1 MAQETENRP
10 DAQACLTRAEAQA
23 AAAQIEKIIDN
34 VGTVILGKREA
45 VELVVLALLSEGHVL
60 LEDVPGVGKTSL
72 VSAVAKSVDCDFSR
86 IQFTPDL
93 MPSDVCGF
101 SVYNQKS
108 GEFEFRPG
116 GVMSNLVLADEI
128 NRASAK
134 TQAALLEAMEEK
146 QVTVDSY
153 TYKLDEPFM
162 VMATQ
167 NPIES
172 FGTYPLPD
180 AQLDRFLLKMS
191 VGYLDLQEEAKVIL
205 MPKEHKKSVRPVVG
219 KNEVRALVALGRRVR
234 VEPMLA
240 TYIAEIVAATRTSAD
255 TVLGSS
261 PRGGIF
267 LVNASRVYAMMQGR
281 EYVEPED
288 IRYLAPH
295 ILAHRL
301 TLTHEATVA
310 GKSQKDVV
318 QAVLGSVAVP
328 TGEPESNKLPRTKK
342 GSGKKGFGQE
352 DAGENG
358 NTGDVTAGDETGR
371 TDGNEAAVNAG
382 NQSGSGVSGSAGNG
396 SGDGSGNGPSADR
409 PGAKGASAGYTD
421 KDTVGSAAGYD
432 TQD

>member
-1 MAQETENRP
+1 MEENVTGQE
-10 DAQACLTRAEAQA
+10 LTREEAREAAEMVK
-23 AAAQIEKIIDN
+23 KIVDN
-34 VGTVILGKREA
+34 VGTVILGKDEA
-45 VELVVLALLSEGHVL
+45 IELVVLALLSEGHVL

-72 VSAVAKSVDCDFSR
+72 VSSVAKSVDCDFSR

-153 TYKLDEPFM
+153 TYLLDEPFM

-191 VGYLDLQEEAKVIL
+191 VGYLDLQEEARVIL
-205 MPKEHKKSVRPVVG
+205 MPKEYKKSLQPVVG
-219 KNEVRALVALGRRVR
+219 KEDVKALIAKGRRVHI
-234 VEPMLA
+234 EPMLA
-240 TYIAEIVAATRTSAD
+240 TYIAEIVSATRTSAD

-281 EYVEPED
+281 EYVTPDD
-288 IRYLAPH
+288 IQYLAPH

-310 GKSQKDVV
+310 GKTQKDIVKN
-318 QAVLGSVAVP
+318 VLDSVAVP
-328 TGEPESNKLPRTKK
+328 IGEK
-342 GSGKKGFGQE
+342 
-352 DAGENG
+352 
-358 NTGDVTAGDETGR
+358 AGD
-371 TDGNEAAVNAG
+371 
-382 NQSGSGVSGSAGNG
+382 
-396 SGDGSGNGPSADR
+396 
-409 PGAKGASAGYTD
+409 K
-421 KDTVGSAAGYD
+421 K
-432 TQD
+432 